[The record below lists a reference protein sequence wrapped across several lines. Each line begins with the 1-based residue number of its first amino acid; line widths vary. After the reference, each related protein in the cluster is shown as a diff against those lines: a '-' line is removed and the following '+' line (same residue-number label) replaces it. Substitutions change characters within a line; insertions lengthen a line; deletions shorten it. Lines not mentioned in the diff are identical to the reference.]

1 MPRVAILKAKSG
13 TYQDKKTGQT
23 KTSYTIV
30 GSVIE
35 GSNGRSYKLDSVPVG
50 FDGWL
55 FEAELPERRDG
66 AGPRPSVPQPV
77 DDIGDDVPF

>member
-1 MPRVAILKAKSG
+1 MPRVAVLKAKSG
-13 TYQDKKTGQT
+13 TYTDKKTGQQ

-35 GSNGRSYKLDSVPVG
+35 GSNGRSYKVDSIPVG

-66 AGPRPSVPQPV
+66 SPSRPTNNDLS
-77 DDIGDDVPF
+77 DEVPF

>member
-1 MPRVAILKAKSG
+1 MPRIAVLKAKNG
-13 TYQDKKTGQT
+13 TYTDKKTGQQ

-35 GSNGRSYKLDSVPVG
+35 SSNGRSYKLDTVPVG

-55 FEAELPERRDG
+55 FEADLPEKREYGVSKSASAPAD
-66 AGPRPSVPQPV
+66 
-77 DDIGDDVPF
+77 DDVPF